1 MKIFIS
7 FFLNFIFVFC
17 VYGQSYITI
26 KVIDNESNKPI
37 SNARLLSQNKIFY
50 TNDDGNVL
58 VSSGTKVAIVSANS
72 YEEVKVTFPLSVVKL
87 KPIYKEIAEV
97 IIQNIDTKKI
107 IENVL
112 INYDKNYFIKP
123 TLYFGTYKSK
133 SFIDEN
139 IHKLLIADMKIWA
152 LNNKFINDKN
162 IDNYIQIGLN
172 SIRFYKNR
180 KTENNY
186 PYSRKGIRDKNDI
199 NSFLSRIFMYNQL
212 YLMSYYTKN
221 LKINGR
227 VINETGDIQEIL
239 FKSENMADD
248 VLYYEGKMI
257 YNKKDNAI
265 AYLEVNQIQRKAIRK
280 YKNTFDEDIETNT
293 NNFIISYDFVKEN
306 GKYIISKINTNYLAD
321 LLYKSQSHSATVS
334 EEFIFQTHLENKKG
348 ITNKIDVTKDII
360 DNISNNEVKEN
371 KTLLS
376 SEEQNFIDEH

>member
-1 MKIFIS
+1 
-7 FFLNFIFVFC
+7 
-17 VYGQSYITI
+17 
-26 KVIDNESNKPI
+26 
-37 SNARLLSQNKIFY
+37 
-50 TNDDGNVL
+50 
-58 VSSGTKVAIVSANS
+58 
-72 YEEVKVTFPLSVVKL
+72 
-87 KPIYKEIAEV
+87 
-97 IIQNIDTKKI
+97 
-107 IENVL
+107 
-112 INYDKNYFIKP
+112 
-123 TLYFGTYKSK
+123 
-133 SFIDEN
+133 
-139 IHKLLIADMKIWA
+139 
-152 LNNKFINDKN
+152 
-162 IDNYIQIGLN
+162 
-172 SIRFYKNR
+172 
-180 KTENNY
+180 
-186 PYSRKGIRDKNDI
+186 
-199 NSFLSRIFMYNQL
+199 MYNQL